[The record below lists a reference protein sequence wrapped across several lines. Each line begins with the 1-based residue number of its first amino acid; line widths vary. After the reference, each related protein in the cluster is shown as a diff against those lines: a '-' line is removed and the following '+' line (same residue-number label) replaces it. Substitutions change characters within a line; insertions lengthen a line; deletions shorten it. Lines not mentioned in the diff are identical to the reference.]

1 MGGKP
6 TEDKGQFTQALM
18 AVITSKH
25 VLALGFLAVLVVAGY
40 LSLHFALVSHE
51 NHSDLINISER
62 QRIAAQRA
70 DILADN
76 IVKSAKGSVK
86 RQKLLDELTN
96 LTDVIESTHNRFTNK
111 NTADRF
117 SENHFEA
124 VRAIYF
130 EKPVFL
136 DKQLREYIAALRS
149 FAEKSPDSASQA
161 IPFKTIV
168 ATIHGGRLVESLG
181 KVVKMYQLEEK
192 KREKKLKLLSTI
204 IFALILIGLP
214 LEGYFIFRPLWR
226 HIYAETSKLNAEKE
240 TANIEKGELEKIA
253 HNRALELAQVNKFM
267 EAEIAKH
274 KRTEQKLLRVN
285 RALLVTGACGRAI
298 RHADDETKFLNE
310 ICQLIVETGGYRMAW
325 VGYATHDEKKT
336 VRHIAH
342 AGFDAEYLEAISTT
356 WGDTEQSP
364 AGISIRDNS
373 VVVIKDIFNDQNFES
388 WREQAT
394 RHGYASVAILPI
406 VIDTAPIGTILA
418 FSSEPDAFDAD
429 EIYLLSGLTEEVGLG
444 ITTVRACADRKRAVK
459 ALLENETRMKTIVDT
474 VTDGILIT
482 EFDGRIIYANAAADR
497 IFESSVKDHLWKD
510 LMLKL
515 MVDDK
520 DTAKLQMILNND
532 KTVYG
537 FEFSAHRQD
546 GTDVTFSMNS
556 APIKDFSGSVVGM
569 VSTVRNVTRKKE
581 TEDRLRKFSLA
592 VEQSAAGVIIT
603 DLNGVIEY
611 VNEKFCKV
619 TGYCRDEVIGQNPR
633 ILKSGKTADEKY
645 EELWEAIS
653 SGREWVGEFCNKK
666 KNGELYWEYVA
677 ISPIRNSEGVA
688 THFLAIMEDITARK
702 NSEQQAMLNQQQ
714 LIHAD
719 KMKTLGTL
727 VAGVAHE
734 INNPNSFIMLNTP
747 LLQDIWGNIT
757 SVLEEYQKERGN
769 LSIGVLSFNEMRET
783 VAKLLDGINAGSE
796 RIEKIVAKLKDFSQ
810 KDLKSNKYPFNIN
823 RAIESSIVLTGS
835 MIKESTDNFSVK
847 LDDNLPNVMGDFVE
861 IEQVFINLISNACQA
876 LTDKEKSVFV
886 TTSYDEKYGMVVV
899 SVSDEGVGILPEN
912 INKVADPFF
921 TTKRN
926 IGGTGLGLSVSYGI
940 IKDHRGSWE
949 FVSQDGVGTCVKVAL
964 PVAESIV

>member
-1 MGGKP
+1 MGGKS
-6 TEDKGQFTQALM
+6 TEDKGQFTRALM
-18 AVITSKH
+18 ALIASKH
-25 VLALGFLAVLVVAGY
+25 TLALGILAVLVVAGY
-40 LSLHFALVSHE
+40 LSLHFALAFHE
-51 NHSDLINISER
+51 NHSGLINISER
-62 QRIAAQRA
+62 QRIAVQQA

-76 IVKSAKGSVK
+76 IVKSAKGTLK
-86 RQKLLDELTN
+86 HQKLLEELTS
-96 LTDVIESTHNRFTNK
+96 LTGVIESTHNRFTT
-111 NTADRF
+111 NTNTEDQF
-117 SENHFEA
+117 SGNYSKA
-124 VRAIYF
+124 VHAIYF
-130 EKPVFL
+130 EKPFSL
-136 DKQLREYIAALRS
+136 DKQMREYIAALRS
-149 FAEKSPDSASQA
+149 FAKKLADGVSPAV
-161 IPFKTIV
+161 PYKTIV

-181 KVVKMYQLEEK
+181 KVVDIYQREEK
-192 KREKKLKLLSTI
+192 KRAKELKLLSTI
-204 IFALILIGLP
+204 IFAFILIGLP

-226 HIYAETSKLNAEKE
+226 HIYAETNKLNTE
-240 TANIEKGELEKIA
+240 NGELEKIA
-253 HNRALELAQVNKFM
+253 HDRTLELAQVNRFM
-267 EAEIAKH
+267 ESEIAKH

-285 RALLVTGACGRAI
+285 RALLVTEACGRAI

-310 ICQLIVETGGYRMAW
+310 ICKLIVETGGYRMAW

-336 VRHIAH
+336 VRHVAH
-342 AGFDAEYLEAISTT
+342 AGFDAEYLEAINTA
-356 WGDTEQSP
+356 WGGAEQSP
-364 AGISIRDNS
+364 ASISIRDNS
-373 VVVIKDIFNDQNFES
+373 VVVIKDIFNDQNFTS
-388 WREQAT
+388 WREEAT
-394 RHGYASVAILPI
+394 RHGYASVAIFPI
-406 VIDTAPIGTILA
+406 VIDTAPIGVLLA
-418 FSSEPDAFDAD
+418 YSSEPDAFDED
-429 EIYLLSGLTEEVGLG
+429 EIGLLSGLTEEAGLG
-444 ITTVRACADRKRAVK
+444 ITTVRAYTDRERAVE

-520 DTAKLQMILNND
+520 DALELQMILNND

-537 FEFSAHRQD
+537 FEFGAHRQD
-546 GTDVTFSMNS
+546 GTGVTFSMNS

-611 VNEKFCKV
+611 INEKFCKL

-645 EELWEAIS
+645 QELWKAIS

-666 KNGELYWEYVA
+666 KNGEVYWEYIA

-702 NSEQQAMLNQQQ
+702 NSEKQAMLNQQQ

-747 LLQDIWGNIT
+747 LLKDIWGNIA
-757 SVLEEYQKERGN
+757 SVLEEYQKERGD
-769 LSIGVLSFNEMRET
+769 LRIGVLSFNEMRET
-783 VAKLLDGINAGSE
+783 VVKLLDGINAGSE

-823 RAIESSIVLTGS
+823 RAIESAIVLTGS

-876 LTDKEKSVFV
+876 LADKEKSIFV
-886 TTSYDEKYGMVVV
+886 TTSYDEKSAMVVV
-899 SVSDEGVGILPEN
+899 SVADEGVGILPEN

-949 FVSQDGVGTCVKVAL
+949 FMSQNGAGTCVKVAL
-964 PVAESIV
+964 PIAERSG